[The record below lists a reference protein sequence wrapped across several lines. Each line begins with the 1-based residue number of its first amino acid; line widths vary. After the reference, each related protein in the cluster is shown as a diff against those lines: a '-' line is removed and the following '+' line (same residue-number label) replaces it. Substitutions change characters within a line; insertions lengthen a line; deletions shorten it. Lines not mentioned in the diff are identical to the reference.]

1 MADAIKAALRGRDAR
16 RAVAAFDA
24 IAAEDHDPRSFVR
37 DALDRLAELVG
48 SDLTTLSLCDLQR
61 QTRTVIGRSGE
72 ALSDEDRAAFDR
84 HFSEHPLVRYHS
96 THPRGPTQRITD
108 CVSLRAF
115 RGSPVFADYYGRIGV
130 NHVMA
135 LPLRIDR
142 TTVVSVVFNRG
153 GENFDDADRAVID
166 VLRPP
171 LTALYRSTMA
181 RAEARLGQASLQG
194 IAARAG
200 WYTARVT
207 DDGRLLDASAGTVH
221 VLRHFFRDAPAGAHG
236 QAPAALRRWL
246 GRRSVN
252 WGLDWLHPGAGAPY
266 VTERGGWKLTV
277 HFLADPLAPERGEM
291 LMLRERAALTPDEL
305 AGLPLTPRER
315 DVLAILAA
323 GKTNDEIAAVLAIS
337 PRTVQKH
344 LEHVFDKLGVETR
357 MAAALCAMAV
367 AGENG
372 DER

>member
-1 MADAIKAALRGRDAR
+1 MADAINAALRGRDAR
-16 RAVAAFDA
+16 RALAAFDA
-24 IAAEDHDPRSFVR
+24 IAAENHDPRSFVR

-48 SDLTTLSLCDLQR
+48 SDLTTLSLCDLER
-61 QTRTVIGRSGE
+61 QTRTVIGRPGE
-72 ALSDEDRAAFDR
+72 ALAQEDRAAFDR
-84 HFSEHPLVRYHS
+84 HFREHPLVRYHS

-115 RGSPVFADYYGRIGV
+115 RSSPVFADYYGHIGI

-135 LPLRIDR
+135 LPLRIDEF
-142 TTVVSVVFNRG
+142 TVVSVVFNRSG
-153 GENFDDADRAVID
+153 ANFDDADRAVID

-171 LTALYRSTMA
+171 LTALYRSTLA
-181 RAEARLGQASLQG
+181 GEEARLGQASLHG

-200 WYTARVT
+200 WYSARVT
-207 DDGRLLDASAGTVH
+207 SDGRLSNVSASTGH
-221 VLRHFFRDAPAGAHG
+221 LLRHFFGDAPAGARG

-246 GRRSVN
+246 RRRSVN
-252 WGLDWLHPGAGAPY
+252 WGLDWLDPGAGAPY
-266 VTERGGWKLTV
+266 VSARGAWKLTV
-277 HFLADPLAPERGEM
+277 HFIADPLTPERGTLQM
-291 LMLRERAALTPDEL
+291 RRERTTLTPDEL
-305 AGLPLTPRER
+305 AGLPLTARER

-323 GKTNDEIAAVLAIS
+323 GKTNEEIAVVLAIS

-357 MAAALCAMAV
+357 MAAALCAMTA
-367 AGENG
+367 ADAAD